1 VKPPAYSYFKFVV
14 VLGVGTVLALLL
26 CIQCVRTYLYTDAV
40 LVPQHAEREAE
51 RWNRRSAC
59 IGTRGRTRARVS
71 LQTCSMDTHSRS
83 GGKHTLSGSDP
94 QGHVKVPSNWWERFE
109 KHESLGAL
117 IDTTRCKAFVTLLPF
132 RMPRPQGPLEAG
144 ANQPHRGGAYLIE
157 VAIPVKPSKGR
168 LTDSGRI

>member
-83 GGKHTLSGSDP
+83 GGKHTLSGRRP
-94 QGHVKVPSNWWERFE
+94 ARARQGSFELVGAIREARSRRFVRPSRAAVVFHRSCRPHTLSGDLIRKGGVYGPHDRLEV
-109 KHESLGAL
+109 LG
-117 IDTTRCKAFVTLLPF
+117 
-132 RMPRPQGPLEAG
+132 
-144 ANQPHRGGAYLIE
+144 
-157 VAIPVKPSKGR
+157 
-168 LTDSGRI
+168 